1 MTLDLTVARQMVGAD
16 LLRLRKKR
24 GMIGAQRWRWSWC
37 RS

>member
-24 GMIGAQRWRWSWC
+24 GLIALAWRWCSC